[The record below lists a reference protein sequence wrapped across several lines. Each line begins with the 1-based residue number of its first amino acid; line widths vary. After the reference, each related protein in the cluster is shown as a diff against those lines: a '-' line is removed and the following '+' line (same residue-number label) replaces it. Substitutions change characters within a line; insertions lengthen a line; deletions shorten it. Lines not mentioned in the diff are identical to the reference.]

1 MGRRPVRR
9 SPQKARSESRD
20 SPLLDREHAILTPH
34 SASYSEESL
43 VELQTRAAQQI
54 ALVLSGREP
63 RNAVNVMQ
71 LPVAKAA

>member
-1 MGRRPVRR
+1 M
-9 SPQKARSESRD
+9 
-20 SPLLDREHAILTPH
+20 PH

-63 RNAVNVMQ
+63 CHADNVMQ
-71 LPVAKAA
+71 LPVAKVA